1 MRQILVLL
9 GLAAGLLAM
18 PALAAPGCPALPAP
32 ATLPREARAE
42 AMEFPG
48 WRGRVAEIDQYLSRI
63 DRSQAELVFLGDSLT
78 QSWEPTMYAQFF
90 GHRRAVNLGVFGDF
104 TQGMLFRLRAGQW
117 GSLRPKLVVLLIGTN
132 NSASGSRPEDTAVG
146 VAEIIRFIHTQ
157 SPRTRI
163 LLVGTLP
170 RGVDR
175 NDPVRAVN
183 ARLNALIARCADGT
197 STVYIEPGP
206 LLLMPDGQLT
216 EHVAFDRLHL
226 TMVGYAILGAAITPQ
241 INRML
246 AE

>member
-1 MRQILVLL
+1 MRRPALALALL
-9 GLAAGLLAM
+9 AALAAG

-32 ATLPREARAE
+32 PNLPREAVPE
-42 AMEFPG
+42 AMDFPA
-48 WRGRVAEIDQYLSRI
+48 WRSRVAEIDQGLARI

-78 QSWEPTMYAQFF
+78 QGWEPTMYAQFF
-90 GHRRAVNLGVFGDF
+90 GGRRALNLGVSGDF
-104 TQGMLFRLRAGQW
+104 TQGLLFRLRAGQW
-117 GSLRPKLVVLLIGTN
+117 GNLRPKLVVLLIGTN
-132 NSASGSRPEDTAVG
+132 NSAAGSRPEDTALG
-146 VAEIIRFIHTQ
+146 IAEIIRFIHGR

-170 RGVDR
+170 RGADR
-175 NDPVRAVN
+175 NDPLRAVN
-183 ARLNALIARCADGT
+183 ARLNALVARCADGQ